1 MFSNLRL
8 LCCSLALPPYARP
21 SSLHDNLARRV
32 ADRDRLGPTGGE
44 VDDGDIVRAF
54 VGHVGCFAVAGS
66 RRPVWLFA
74 DRNVARRLVRCR
86 IEQGQLTWA
95 LYDDDAELRAGWI
108 TDEMGRYARWDL
120 RYDLVRDGIK
130 HLN

>member
-1 MFSNLRL
+1 M
-8 LCCSLALPPYARP
+8 
-21 SSLHDNLARRV
+21 
-32 ADRDRLGPTGGE
+32 
-44 VDDGDIVRAF
+44 
-54 VGHVGCFAVAGS
+54 
-66 RRPVWLFA
+66 WLFA